1 MRRVRCPPFD
11 AAAQHA
17 RLRANTDITGAEAAR
32 VAGKTPG
39 AGPLDRTRHARF
51 VRNPVRNR
59 VPDLHFDQAAERK
72 TCAAQEL
79 V

>member
-39 AGPLDRTRHARF
+39 AGPLHRTRHARF
-51 VRNPVRNR
+51 RRNSRATSHLN
-59 VPDLHFDQAAERK
+59 QAAERK